1 MSNILPFILIIIIS
15 VVFFAFSGAVLY
27 HVGRYSFVGD
37 YSKRYSTI
45 FIMAGF
51 FVILISLL
59 LVAINHLNYN
69 AIS

>member
-1 MSNILPFILIIIIS
+1 MSNILPFILIIIIA
-15 VVFFAFSGAVLY
+15 VVFFAFSGAILY

-45 FIMAGF
+45 FIMIGF

-59 LVAINHLNYN
+59 LLVINHLNYN